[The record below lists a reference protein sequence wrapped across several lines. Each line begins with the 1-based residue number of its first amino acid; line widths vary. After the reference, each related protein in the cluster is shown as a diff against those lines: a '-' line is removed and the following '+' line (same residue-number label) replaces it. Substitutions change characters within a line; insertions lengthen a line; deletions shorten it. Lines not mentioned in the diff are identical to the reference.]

1 MMTGGHATRQIL
13 ELNVDEPET
22 QKLTDVALHEA
33 LAKASL
39 GARHIA
45 IVHGRP
51 RCVLVLER
59 DVRNFGLDLS
69 YSAFFSARPPP

>member
-33 LAKASL
+33 LAKGVVQRNKGFSL
-39 GARHIA
+39 GCQAPA
-45 IVHGRP
+45 
-51 RCVLVLER
+51 
-59 DVRNFGLDLS
+59 S
-69 YSAFFSARPPP
+69 